1 MAAIP
6 PPYVAG
12 DSPPSYDEV
21 ASKVNQLVG
30 SSPTPQKYLDVAAS
44 LSDAERKVLKDGAE
58 AHNPIQTDEDK
69 EKLSLGAAKTM
80 SMDETV
86 AKLKED
92 AAAAGAAVV
101 AIDGSFTALQVQI
114 ASIDQL
120 EKTNFLTQLNEQ
132 KKKYRDVLQK
142 SRLLAA
148 DISQYGSSKSTDVL
162 GQLSLG
168 FPKLTPAPLG
178 FDELI
183 VPLCADQSLTV
194 DQRLGQIDKFIARA
208 NDFQEQG
215 NEINKSFDTLIDG
228 FIEFTAQFSSWG
240 KDKEQE
246 LNNDIKEIDKQLAE
260 LTQKLAD
267 LRTSLIALGVGLG
280 VGLSAAVVSNQIEGK
295 KRERQD
301 KSDEIDKIRLARR
314 NLEDMGNSQ
323 LTVFRDNVKVLQS
336 YWTSMQADAEAIK
349 GWLKSGADMANVP
362 KYMKIALDE
371 AVTVCRLPFA
381 LTLIVPLRL
390 TLVTDA
396 SMAQYMD
403 EYAKGT
409 NL

>member
-1 MAAIP
+1 MAAVP

-58 AHNPIQTDEDK
+58 AHNPIQTEEDK

-80 SMDETV
+80 STDETV

-148 DISQYGSSKSTDVL
+148 DISQYGSS
-162 GQLSLG
+162 
-168 FPKLTPAPLG
+168 

-194 DQRLGQIDKFIARA
+194 DQRLEQIDKFIARA

-228 FIEFTAQFSSWG
+228 FVEFTAQFSSWG

-280 VGLSAAVVSNQIEGK
+280 VGLSAAGIGLALSGPVAPFILIGGLIFAGATAAAVAGIAIAMGVVSNQIEEK

-371 AVTVCRLPFA
+371 AVTVY
-381 LTLIVPLRL
+381 
-390 TLVTDA
+390 A

>member
-1 MAAIP
+1 MAAVP

-80 SMDETV
+80 STDETV

-148 DISQYGSSKSTDVL
+148 DISQYGSS
-162 GQLSLG
+162 
-168 FPKLTPAPLG
+168 

-228 FIEFTAQFSSWG
+228 FVEFTAQFSSWG
-240 KDKEQE
+240 KNKEQE

-280 VGLSAAVVSNQIEGK
+280 VGLSAAGIGLALSGPVAPFILIGGLIFAGATAAAVAGIAIAMGVVSNQIEGK

-349 GWLKSGADMANVP
+349 GWLKSGADMASVP

-371 AVTVCRLPFA
+371 AVTVY
-381 LTLIVPLRL
+381 
-390 TLVTDA
+390 A